1 MIDVA
6 ASLEAMIC
14 LLICYIRI
22 LLVKTIRWYKMLSEK
37 RIKLEEIL
45 NYPMSEIK
53 LLELEENKCKDAFAN
68 LMERIQRKQD
78 EIQNLIEKMTELN
91 TNNSDL
97 ICEYNTTD
105 MESMRKYR
113 RLRLVRIQF
122 QLEMVNDNFYFRP
135 TKREY

>member
-1 MIDVA
+1 
-6 ASLEAMIC
+6 
-14 LLICYIRI
+14 
-22 LLVKTIRWYKMLSEK
+22 MLSEK